1 MTVGLA
7 QADPTKEVI
16 IFLRVRGPVPTARNL
31 ARNIIIIPTI
41 CYTIHMI
48 VGIDEVG
55 RGSWAGPLC
64 VAAVAWGD
72 SASRRGLADS
82 KVLRAEQR
90 EVMAL
95 KIQQQAEAIGIGWA
109 SPTEIDQLGVTKALK
124 LSAERALA
132 QIPNEL
138 ITAIIIDGHLKLIE
152 DPRAV
157 AVIKAD
163 TNVPAV
169 MAASIV
175 AKVAR
180 DSYMHQIDGVF
191 GGYGFAS
198 HVGYGT
204 AVHKA
209 ALATLGPCLQHRM
222 SYAPLRALAQ

>member
-1 MTVGLA
+1 
-7 QADPTKEVI
+7 
-16 IFLRVRGPVPTARNL
+16 
-31 ARNIIIIPTI
+31 
-41 CYTIHMI
+41 MI

-55 RGSWAGPLC
+55 RGALAGPLC

-82 KVLRAEQR
+82 KVLTAAQR

-95 KIQQQAEAIGIGWA
+95 KIRTQAAAIGIGWVPA
-109 SPTEIDQLGVTKALK
+109 ADLDTMGVTAGLK
-124 LSAERALA
+124 LAAERALA
-132 QIPNEL
+132 QIDPQL
-138 ITAIIIDGHLKLIE
+138 ITAVIIDGHLKLID

-180 DSYMHQIDGVF
+180 DSYMQCIDTIF
-191 GGYGFAS
+191 NGYGFAA

-209 ALATLGPCLQHRM
+209 ALATLGPCAQHRM
-222 SYAPLRALAQ
+222 SYAPLKALAA